1 MTAARIAFCAGLL
14 MAQLAPAF
22 AEDGCDRFAWSLTR
36 ERAQFA
42 AAEKPVVKAGDTLA
56 AIPQA
61 AFTLQLQPSTDA
73 TFVMP
78 PERKPKAERWFGG
91 VIKFPALEKAGIY
104 QVTLSED
111 AWLDIVQDGR
121 YARTVG
127 HSGRGDCPGLRKSV
141 RLELTATPFVLQV
154 SGVAADKIFV
164 TIGPRD

>member
-1 MTAARIAFCAGLL
+1 MVRISLAGVALIALL
-14 MAQLAPAF
+14 TPAL
-22 AEDGCDRFAWSLTR
+22 AEDGCDKFAWSLAR
-36 ERAQFA
+36 EQAQFA
-42 AAEKPVVKAGDTLA
+42 AAEKPVVKAGETLA
-56 AIPQA
+56 AIPKA
-61 AFTLQLQPSTDA
+61 AFTLQLQSNTDA

-91 VIKFPALEKAGIY
+91 AIKLAAPDKPGIS

-111 AWLDIVQDGR
+111 AWLDLVQDGR

-141 RLELTATPFVLQV
+141 RLELTATPFALQV
-154 SGVAADKIFV
+154 SGVTADKIFV